1 MDESVKLR
9 EDRQLLEQDRE
20 VAYRFSAESQPAD
33 DIPVLERED
42 WPDPRLLKLDAS
54 QYEAMY
60 RALTKE
66 FSIIQV
72 MMMVV
77 VMLMMMMMVLVVVVM
92 MMMMMVVVMMMM
104 MMVVVMLMMI

>member
-20 VAYRFSAESQPAD
+20 VAYHFSAESQPAD
-33 DIPVLERED
+33 DIPILERED

-72 MMMVV
+72 IMMVV
-77 VMLMMMMMVLVVVVM
+77 VMLMMRFFQGIDDNDDDDDDDEWPDPRFLSF
-92 MMMMMVVVMMMM
+92 
-104 MMVVVMLMMI
+104 

>member
-72 MMMVV
+72 
-77 VMLMMMMMVLVVVVM
+77 
-92 MMMMMVVVMMMM
+92 
-104 MMVVVMLMMI
+104 